1 MPNLFPPTIQIRQ
14 SLQNTKTSSQDVH
27 NRLLLNHTLL
37 LLVSAD
43 TVVVLS
49 EVATIHVFQE
59 LFVVGDDNEL
69 EIGLVLASLDDA
81 MQGNSQSLDVVLVE
95 IRGRFVKGDD
105 L

>member
-1 MPNLFPPTIQIRQ
+1 
-14 SLQNTKTSSQDVH
+14 
-27 NRLLLNHTLL
+27 
-37 LLVSAD
+37 
-43 TVVVLS
+43 VL
-49 EVATIHVFQE
+49 QE
-59 LFVVGDDNEL
+59 LLIVGDDNEL